1 MLSPKKS
8 STAFLC
14 TLLMLC
20 ASLPQPAL
28 AQVAIPI
35 ASASDLAK
43 IGNDAAYPLNG
54 HYVQT
59 QDIAFTSSDYSSAS
73 KGWMPIGSQT
83 APFTG
88 VYDGQN
94 HQIRNVMSKGTFGS
108 SGETGLFG
116 VVKGATIQ
124 NLGIVDSTFS
134 NSTYLASFYGKAY
147 DTTFI
152 NCYANNTVDGK
163 NTAAGLVAYGENTC
177 FHQCFNMGDISGSN
191 DMGGI
196 VGVLKSGSIDTCFNA
211 GSITSTGYLSTTDN
225 IGGIVGDM
233 GDYKSPTDDTIRN
246 CYSTGTVSSRSLYSS
261 GIAGVS
267 ENPIS
272 SCYFAG
278 SGYKYGICFDD
289 EGTDCYFDQE
299 ASGCKAASS
308 MHLGSPLTTME
319 MKGPNAL
326 TYMPGL
332 TSAFVVSSIGYPQL
346 SFFANH
352 PLAYVRRQSAVSVF
366 QPLALTVQSPGVL
379 MIDPNTQSGPARMT
393 LTLDNLHAQPLSV
406 SLEIN
411 DFQSDSL
418 NLVSPDTHPWETASR
433 QTSESQLALAL
444 YIENTE
450 QWQSSVTGMIPLI
463 PGQQTYLGTLL
474 GGAKTTVQLI
484 AYHGNAVTR
493 PIHFGLQLRF
503 TSSAL

>member
-28 AQVAIPI
+28 AQAAIPI
-35 ASASDLAK
+35 ASATDLAK

-54 HYVQT
+54 HYVQI

-134 NSTYLASFYGKAY
+134 NSTYLASFSGKAY
-147 DTTFI
+147 DATFI

-163 NTAAGLVAYGENTC
+163 NTAAGLVAHGENTC
-177 FHQCFNMGDISGSN
+177 FHQCFNMGGISGSN
-191 DMGGI
+191 DIGGI

-299 ASGCKAASS
+299 ASGCKAASN
-308 MHLGSPLTTME
+308 MHIGSPLTTAE
-319 MKGPNAL
+319 MKGVNAL
-326 TYMPGL
+326 KQMPEL
-332 TSAFVVSSIGYPQL
+332 MDAFVASDIGYPQL
-346 SFFANH
+346 AYFANH
-352 PLAYVRRQSAVSVF
+352 PLTYVRQQSAISVF
-366 QPLALTVQSPGVL
+366 QPLTMTVRAPGSFT
-379 MIDPNTQSGPARMT
+379 IDPNTQPGPVSVE
-393 LTLDNLHAQPLSV
+393 LTLDNLQEE
-406 SLEIN
+406 SLAVYVDNIELLPGTM
-411 DFQSDSL
+411 QL
-418 NLVSPDTHPWETASR
+418 ASPDAFEWETLSQ

-444 YIENTE
+444 QIEDDTN
-450 QWQSSVTGMIPLI
+450 WQAVVPGVIPLL
-463 PGQQTYLGTLL
+463 PGKRVSLGTIR
-474 GGAKTTVQLI
+474 GGTQSVVDLI
-484 AYHGNAVTR
+484 VYHGNAVPHT
-493 PIHFGLQLRF
+493 IDFTLQLCF
-503 TSSAL
+503 SFSAL

>member
-134 NSTYLASFYGKAY
+134 NSTYLASFSGKAY

-379 MIDPNTQSGPARMT
+379 MIDPNTQPEPVSVE
-393 LTLDNLHAQPLSV
+393 LTLDNLQEE
-406 SLEIN
+406 SLAVYVDNIELLPGTM
-411 DFQSDSL
+411 Q
-418 NLVSPDTHPWETASR
+418 LVSPDAFEWETLSQ

-444 YIENTE
+444 QIEDDTN
-450 QWQSSVTGMIPLI
+450 WQAVVPGVIPLL
-463 PGQQTYLGTLL
+463 PGERAYLGTIR
-474 GGAKTTVQLI
+474 GGTQSVVQLI
-484 AYHGNAVTR
+484 VYHGNAVTR
-493 PIHFGLQLRF
+493 TIDFTLQLCF
-503 TSSAL
+503 SFSAL

>member
-1 MLSPKKS
+1 MLSPKKAT
-8 STAFLC
+8 TAFLC

-20 ASLPQPAL
+20 ASMPKAAA
-28 AQVAIPI
+28 AQTTIAIT
-35 ASASDLAK
+35 SASDLAK

-54 HYVQT
+54 HYVQI

-134 NSTYLASFYGKAY
+134 NSTYLASFSGKAY
-147 DTTFI
+147 DATFI

-163 NTAAGLVAYGENTC
+163 NTAAGLVAHGENTC
-177 FHQCFNMGDISGSN
+177 FRQCFNMGGISGSN
-191 DMGGI
+191 DIGGI

-225 IGGIVGDM
+225 VGGIVGDM

-246 CYSTGTVSSRSLYSS
+246 CYNTGSASSRSLYSA
-261 GIAGVS
+261 GIAGGS

-278 SGYKYGICFDD
+278 SGHKYGICFDD

-299 ASGCKAASS
+299 ASGCKTASN
-308 MHLGSPLTTME
+308 MHIGSPLTTAE
-319 MKGPNAL
+319 MKGVNAL
-326 TYMPGL
+326 KQMPEL
-332 TSAFVVSSIGYPQL
+332 MDAFVASDIGYPQL
-346 SFFANH
+346 AYFANH
-352 PLAYVRRQSAVSVF
+352 PLTYVRQQSAISVF
-366 QPLALTVQSPGVL
+366 QPLTMTVRAPGSFT
-379 MIDPNTQSGPARMT
+379 IDPNTQPGPVSVE
-393 LTLDNLHAQPLSV
+393 LTLDNLQEE
-406 SLEIN
+406 SLAVYVDNIELLPGTM
-411 DFQSDSL
+411 Q
-418 NLVSPDTHPWETASR
+418 LVSPDAFEWETLSQ

-444 YIENTE
+444 QIEDDTN
-450 QWQSSVTGMIPLI
+450 WQAVVPGVIPLL
-463 PGQQTYLGTLL
+463 PGERAYLGTIR
-474 GGAKTTVQLI
+474 GGTQSVVQLI
-484 AYHGNAVTR
+484 VYHGNAVTR
-493 PIHFGLQLRF
+493 TIDFTLQLCF
-503 TSSAL
+503 SFSAL

>member
-54 HYVQT
+54 HYVQI

-134 NSTYLASFYGKAY
+134 NSTYLASFSGKAY
-147 DTTFI
+147 DATFI

-163 NTAAGLVAYGENTC
+163 NTAAGLVAHGENTC
-177 FHQCFNMGDISGSN
+177 FHQCFNMGGISGSN
-191 DMGGI
+191 DIGGI

-379 MIDPNTQSGPARMT
+379 MIDPNTQSGPVSVE
-393 LTLDNLHAQPLSV
+393 LTLDNLQEE
-406 SLEIN
+406 SLAVYVDNIELLPGTM
-411 DFQSDSL
+411 QL
-418 NLVSPDTHPWETASR
+418 ASPDAFEWETLSQ

-444 YIENTE
+444 QIEDDTN
-450 QWQSSVTGMIPLI
+450 WQAVVPGVIPLL
-463 PGQQTYLGTLL
+463 PGKRVSLGTIR
-474 GGAKTTVQLI
+474 GGTQSVVDLI
-484 AYHGNAVTR
+484 VYHGNAVPHT
-493 PIHFGLQLRF
+493 IDFTLQLCF
-503 TSSAL
+503 SFSAL

>member
-28 AQVAIPI
+28 AQAAIPI
-35 ASASDLAK
+35 ASATDLAK

-54 HYVQT
+54 HYVQI

-134 NSTYLASFYGKAY
+134 NSTYLASFSGKAY
-147 DTTFI
+147 DATFI

-163 NTAAGLVAYGENTC
+163 NTAAGLVAHGENTC
-177 FHQCFNMGDISGSN
+177 FRQCFNMGGISGSN
-191 DMGGI
+191 DIGGI

-299 ASGCKAASS
+299 ASGCKTASN
-308 MHLGSPLTTME
+308 MHIGSPLTTAE
-319 MKGPNAL
+319 MKGVNAL
-326 TYMPGL
+326 KQMPEL
-332 TSAFVVSSIGYPQL
+332 MDAFVASDIGYPQL
-346 SFFANH
+346 AYFANH
-352 PLAYVRRQSAVSVF
+352 PLTYVRQQSAISVF
-366 QPLALTVQSPGVL
+366 QPLTMTVRAPGSFT
-379 MIDPNTQSGPARMT
+379 IDPNTQPGPVSVE
-393 LTLDNLHAQPLSV
+393 LTLDNLQEE
-406 SLEIN
+406 SLAVYVDNIELLPGTM
-411 DFQSDSL
+411 QL
-418 NLVSPDTHPWETASR
+418 ASPDAFEWETLSQ

-444 YIENTE
+444 QIEDDTN
-450 QWQSSVTGMIPLI
+450 WQAVVPGVIPLL
-463 PGQQTYLGTLL
+463 PGKRVSLGTIR
-474 GGAKTTVQLI
+474 GGTQSVVDLI
-484 AYHGNAVTR
+484 VYHGNAVPHT
-493 PIHFGLQLRF
+493 IDFTLQLCF
-503 TSSAL
+503 SFSAL

>member
-134 NSTYLASFYGKAY
+134 NSTYLASFSGKAY
-147 DTTFI
+147 DATFI

-163 NTAAGLVAYGENTC
+163 NTAAGLVAHGENTC
-177 FHQCFNMGDISGSN
+177 FRQCFNMGGISGSN
-191 DMGGI
+191 DIGGI

-225 IGGIVGDM
+225 VGGIVGDM

-246 CYSTGTVSSRSLYSS
+246 CYNTGSASSRSLYSA
-261 GIAGVS
+261 GIAGGS

-278 SGYKYGICFDD
+278 SGHKYGICFDD

-299 ASGCKAASS
+299 ASGCKTASN
-308 MHLGSPLTTME
+308 MHIGSPLTTAE
-319 MKGPNAL
+319 MKGVNAL
-326 TYMPGL
+326 KQMPEL
-332 TSAFVVSSIGYPQL
+332 MDAFVASDIGYPQL
-346 SFFANH
+346 AYFANH
-352 PLAYVRRQSAVSVF
+352 PLTYVRQQSAISVF
-366 QPLALTVQSPGVL
+366 QPLTMTVRAPGSFT
-379 MIDPNTQSGPARMT
+379 IDPNTQPGPVSVE
-393 LTLDNLHAQPLSV
+393 LTLDNLQEE
-406 SLEIN
+406 SLAVYVDNIELLPGTM
-411 DFQSDSL
+411 QRA
-418 NLVSPDTHPWETASR
+418 SPDAFEWETLSQ

-444 YIENTE
+444 QIEDDTN
-450 QWQSSVTGMIPLI
+450 WQAVVPGVIPLL
-463 PGQQTYLGTLL
+463 PGKRVSLGTIR
-474 GGAKTTVQLI
+474 GGTQSVVDLI
-484 AYHGNAVTR
+484 VYHGNAVPHT
-493 PIHFGLQLRF
+493 IDFTLQLCF
-503 TSSAL
+503 SFSAL